1 MITVVDVSGATR
13 SVPIISSPADTQI
26 APFVGSK
33 DRVLR
38 LQNRIGERRSAD
50 GYFVAE
56 SDLVIGRAINA
67 GHQLV
72 VCVVHERRSTPLP
85 FAVGSDASVV
95 AITSELAMSL
105 SGTDAV
111 DGSLGLFLRPAAT
124 TTDDLLAESDCAR
137 RMLVLAGVTN
147 PINMGVI
154 ARTAAALGVGA
165 LVLDRECVDPF
176 YRRSSRVSMGEVFAL
191 RWARGG
197 GAIDTLDRLA
207 GHGFHLAAF
216 TPDDAAV
223 AINDAGW
230 ASQDRVAAVFGA
242 EGPGLADEVLRR
254 CDQQVRIPISDRVD
268 SLNVAA
274 AAAIAC
280 WELTKSAPS
289 GR

>member
-38 LQNRIGERRSAD
+38 LQNRIGERWSAD

-95 AITSELAMSL
+95 AITSELAEQRAQAEREL
-105 SGTDAV
+105 AD
-111 DGSLGLFLRPAAT
+111 AAT
-124 TTDDLLAESDCAR
+124 TVDDLLTESDCAR

-197 GAIDTLDRLA
+197 GAIDTLDRLS

-216 TPDDAAV
+216 TPDDAAL

-242 EGPGLADEVLRR
+242 EGLGLADEVLRR
-254 CDQQVRIPISDRVD
+254 CDQQVRIPISDQVD

>member
-38 LQNRIGERRSAD
+38 LQNRIGERWSAD

-72 VCVVHERRSTPLP
+72 MCVVHERRSTALP
-85 FAVGSDASVV
+85 FVVGPTASVV
-95 AITSELAMSL
+95 AITSEVAMSL
-105 SGTDAV
+105 SGSDAV

-124 TTDDLLAESDCAR
+124 TVDDLLTESDCAR

-207 GHGFHLAAF
+207 GRGFHLAA
-216 TPDDAAV
+216 

-254 CDQQVRIPISDRVD
+254 CDQQVRIPISDQVD

>member
-38 LQNRIGERRSAD
+38 LQNRIGERWSAD

-111 DGSLGLFLRPAAT
+111 DGSL
-124 TTDDLLAESDCAR
+124 
-137 RMLVLAGVTN
+137 
-147 PINMGVI
+147 VI

-254 CDQQVRIPISDRVD
+254 CDQQVRIPISDQVD